1 MMFLPSIVLNQFVF
15 LKEAVR
21 IAPPP
26 PFLPSDFI
34 AYFFNQAF
42 NY

>member
-1 MMFLPSIVLNQFVF
+1 
-15 LKEAVR
+15 VR